1 MSFTKTFPI
10 NTGTF
15 VVVQVGNTKRL
26 GTVACYQC
34 VTEEDEEYVVMVSG
48 YKESWC
54 GEYLLSEV
62 KDIRK
67 MFECFKKQNINFVEL
82 LFTQYYILNPIYEEL
97 FAPMLD
103 NAEKIARYNNYAS
116 VNCMCGMAFEK
127 YKALTYPYP
136 SIVDKIEKY
145 GCDPKQLHH
154 ILRLKDFIERYCNGE
169 SYRTILI
176 PKNKD
181 MLLDI
186 KSNYHYELEYSKN
199 LAKETCEWIK
209 QYKQE
214 YMENNPLEI
223 NTEAKDV
230 MEKVMTNLITFSIK
244 NEVCRNE

>member
-1 MSFTKTFPI
+1 
-10 NTGTF
+10 
-15 VVVQVGNTKRL
+15 
-26 GTVACYQC
+26 
-34 VTEEDEEYVVMVSG
+34 
-48 YKESWC
+48 
-54 GEYLLSEV
+54 
-62 KDIRK
+62 

-82 LFTQYYILNPIYEEL
+82 LFTQYYVLNPIYEEL
-97 FAPMLD
+97 FEPMFD

>member
-1 MSFTKTFPI
+1 MPKKLQGTTITQVLIVCAEWHLKSTK
-10 NTGTF
+10 
-15 VVVQVGNTKRL
+15 
-26 GTVACYQC
+26 
-34 VTEEDEEYVVMVSG
+34 
-48 YKESWC
+48 
-54 GEYLLSEV
+54 LLH
-62 KDIRK
+62 IR
-67 MFECFKKQNINFVEL
+67 
-82 LFTQYYILNPIYEEL
+82 
-97 FAPMLD
+97 
-103 NAEKIARYNNYAS
+103 
-116 VNCMCGMAFEK
+116 
-127 YKALTYPYP
+127 
-136 SIVDKIEKY
+136 IVDKIEKY

>member
-1 MSFTKTFPI
+1 M
-10 NTGTF
+10 
-15 VVVQVGNTKRL
+15 
-26 GTVACYQC
+26 
-34 VTEEDEEYVVMVSG
+34 
-48 YKESWC
+48 
-54 GEYLLSEV
+54 LLSE
-62 KDIRK
+62 I
-67 MFECFKKQNINFVEL
+67 
-82 LFTQYYILNPIYEEL
+82 
-97 FAPMLD
+97 
-103 NAEKIARYNNYAS
+103 AEKIIEKESNLSLENEVIVGKREEWYEESLIDPLIDYYSYDVLRVCGCGCPNDTLDVIRKYLHIRKDWKDNKCAS

>member
-1 MSFTKTFPI
+1 MDYSGSDVDSKAIILPTLNDIVFNRQPVSTTLDM
-10 NTGTF
+10 
-15 VVVQVGNTKRL
+15 GNGCL
-26 GTVACYQC
+26 C
-34 VTEEDEEYVVMVSG
+34 D
-48 YKESWC
+48 
-54 GEYLLSEV
+54 V

-145 GCDPKQLHH
+145 GC
-154 ILRLKDFIERYCNGE
+154 
-169 SYRTILI
+169 YRTILI

>member
-1 MSFTKTFPI
+1 M
-10 NTGTF
+10 
-15 VVVQVGNTKRL
+15 
-26 GTVACYQC
+26 
-34 VTEEDEEYVVMVSG
+34 
-48 YKESWC
+48 
-54 GEYLLSEV
+54 LLSE
-62 KDIRK
+62 I
-67 MFECFKKQNINFVEL
+67 
-82 LFTQYYILNPIYEEL
+82 
-97 FAPMLD
+97 
-103 NAEKIARYNNYAS
+103 AEKIIEKESNLSLENEVIVGKREEWYEESLIDPLIDYYSYDVLRVCGCGCPNDTLDVIRKYLHIRKDWKDNNYAS